1 MTLTDREIKEYIVG
15 SHFTKTL
22 QQVMENLNLVVMMRT
37 QTTASDRKMN

>member
-22 QQVMENLNLVVMMRT
+22 QQVRENLNLVAMMRT
-37 QTTASDRKMN
+37 QTTVLDREMN